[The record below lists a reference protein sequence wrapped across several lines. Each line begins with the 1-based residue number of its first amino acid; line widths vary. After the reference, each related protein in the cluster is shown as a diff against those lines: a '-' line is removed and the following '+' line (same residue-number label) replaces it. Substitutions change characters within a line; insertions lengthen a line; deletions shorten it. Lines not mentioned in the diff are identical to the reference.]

1 MVFID
6 NNSPL
11 MKEIVSLKD
20 KYKVEAVNAIVKDNT
35 IIPGVNGRE
44 INKRKSLI
52 KMEENGSFNENLL
65 IYDIINPVVSI
76 NNNIDKI
83 IIKGNPLKRGVSLI
97 LEKNEELEDYL
108 SDNNIKYDILAKLD
122 TNLDDKTREYINSE
136 SLIEKYSDLN
146 ALLNKKKINNK
157 ICFLNY
163 SNLNYCQ
170 KNKYYL
176 VTYSLNS
183 FDKYSLISN
192 IDSGDIILINSYTS
206 IDTLKLVL
214 SEIKKM
220 DLDILYLS
228 DLIKE

>member
-192 IDSGDIILINSYTS
+192 IDRGDIILINSYTS